1 MFTLIRRT
9 RCYLI
14 QQNHSV
20 PSFSPQQTSKQATS
34 IPNTTSLHNLH
45 SPRTTIIDTPPG
57 LRPQPPSMCYRVYL
71 ITSLDT
77 PRNTTSL
84 FVETEDD
91 KSGFTFRVS
100 VDADCGVYVDHVASD
115 RPEDDETFLYKTYV
129 GKVADEDYAQMHEIV
144 AAVPASL
151 KQFDRPDHTY
161 PGIPLR
167 RWSDW
172 AEDALRALREEG
184 ILMR

>member
-1 MFTLIRRT
+1 MR
-9 RCYLI
+9 
-14 QQNHSV
+14 
-20 PSFSPQQTSKQATS
+20 
-34 IPNTTSLHNLH
+34 
-45 SPRTTIIDTPPG
+45 
-57 LRPQPPSMCYRVYL
+57 YRVYL

-91 KSGFTFRVS
+91 KSGFTFCVS
-100 VDADCGVYVDHVASD
+100 VDVDHVASD
-115 RPEDDETFLYKTYV
+115 RPEDDEAFLYKTYV
-129 GKVADEDYAQMHEIV
+129 GKVADEDYARMHEIV

-184 ILMR
+184 VLLR

>member
-1 MFTLIRRT
+1 MLILIRRT

-20 PSFSPQQTSKQATS
+20 PSPSPQQTSKQATS
-34 IPNTTSLHNLH
+34 IPNPTSPHNLH
-45 SPRTTIIDTPPG
+45 SPRTTTTDTSPG
-57 LRPQPPSMCYRVYL
+57 PQPPSMRYPVYL

-91 KSGFTFRVS
+91 ESGFTFRVS

-115 RPEDDETFLYKTYV
+115 RPEDDETFLYKTCV
-129 GKVADEDYAQMHEIV
+129 GNVADEDYARMHEIV

-184 ILMR
+184 VLTR